1 MKPTIEK
8 PKVFISYA
16 WGSQEYQN
24 KVLSF
29 ARDLVGVGIDVLLDK
44 WDLKEGND
52 TYAYMEKCV
61 NDKTVTNV
69 IVLLDPNYEEK
80 ANNRTGGVGTE
91 TQIISPEIYNKVN
104 QEKFLPVIFQK
115 KQDGS
120 IPKPHFLKG
129 ILHFDLSDEKVY
141 YKEYQILVKRLY
153 GIYIFQKPELG
164 NTPRWVMEE
173 DEASLPLLAK
183 LESIRNRNN
192 PIVQKDEL
200 MELLDQLCDSIISYE
215 SKDDDGLE
223 IYKELQLFRN
233 DYLQILKLS
242 HGITESNQLIYDFI
256 ENICSKCMSYDI
268 KQSDEKLT
276 LIHEMFIYTVA
287 FYYKHKDYDALSG
300 LLCKTYFIDNQNRS
314 YKGHG
319 IQNFYNYSEELAF
332 AKSNKDDKK
341 YHNGIANIF
350 VESLDS
356 SFCSLKE
363 FCFADELCYNYTCW
377 GNKTPTTSKPLEK
390 SRGFV
395 ICMDTFQM

>member
-141 YKEYQILVKRLY
+141 YKEYQILVKR
-153 GIYIFQKPELG
+153 
-164 NTPRWVMEE
+164 
-173 DEASLPLLAK
+173 
-183 LESIRNRNN
+183 
-192 PIVQKDEL
+192 
-200 MELLDQLCDSIISYE
+200 
-215 SKDDDGLE
+215 
-223 IYKELQLFRN
+223 
-233 DYLQILKLS
+233 
-242 HGITESNQLIYDFI
+242 
-256 ENICSKCMSYDI
+256 
-268 KQSDEKLT
+268 
-276 LIHEMFIYTVA
+276 
-287 FYYKHKDYDALSG
+287 
-300 LLCKTYFIDNQNRS
+300 
-314 YKGHG
+314 
-319 IQNFYNYSEELAF
+319 
-332 AKSNKDDKK
+332 
-341 YHNGIANIF
+341 
-350 VESLDS
+350 
-356 SFCSLKE
+356 
-363 FCFADELCYNYTCW
+363 
-377 GNKTPTTSKPLEK
+377 
-390 SRGFV
+390 
-395 ICMDTFQM
+395 